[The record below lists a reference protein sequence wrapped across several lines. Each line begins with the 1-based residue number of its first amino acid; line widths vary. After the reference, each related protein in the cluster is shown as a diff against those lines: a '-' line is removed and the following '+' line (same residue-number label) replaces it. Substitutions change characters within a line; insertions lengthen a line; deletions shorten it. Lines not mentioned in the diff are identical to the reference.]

1 MHQGACR
8 RARAG
13 YDPVKMRKHN
23 GLHGVDRRQAR
34 AMSPHMRPTVARWL
48 RGTSLGTRLS
58 LLIALIV
65 IAVVTSVAY
74 LEVRSFEQHIERDLM
89 DSARLG
95 AQSAADGVAQRTLPL
110 DPQDIR
116 DTLHDLVAAD
126 PELDA
131 ISVIEADSTGRLRV
145 VTSTSTEER
154 AEAVNLAGRAIATKA
169 STSDRSATQ
178 ITVTLPVPRRP
189 NYAVAVTVGLES
201 LIQTR
206 SHGLRVALG
215 FALPTILLVTI
226 LVHFTV
232 RQVLGQPL
240 RAILRT
246 MEETREGN
254 LRARTTLTQ
263 HDELGTI
270 AVGLNEMLDQLER
283 FNQSLQGRIDEATS
297 DLSLRNAQLAASQ
310 GELLA
315 LRESLGRA
323 ERVAA
328 LGQVA
333 ANVVHQAGT
342 PLNLV
347 SGYIQMLRDDPR
359 TDDRVRSKLRTV
371 DEQIQQV
378 TRVLRSMLDHA
389 RQPSE
394 TQVVDLAD
402 IIKRVREVAQPR
414 LARHNIR
421 LQASV
426 AENLPPIKADATQV
440 EMALFNLVTNAL
452 DAMPGGGTLSI
463 AATTIPDGIRLEIA
477 DTGSGIPPEVL
488 DRLFDPWV
496 TTKPVG
502 QGSGLGLAI
511 VRDVV
516 RAHGGSISASNQ
528 AVGARFVIDLPA
540 ANSERSAS

>member
-1 MHQGACR
+1 
-8 RARAG
+8 
-13 YDPVKMRKHN
+13 
-23 GLHGVDRRQAR
+23 
-34 AMSPHMRPTVARWL
+34 MSPHARPTVAGWL

-65 IAVVTSVAY
+65 IVVVSSVSY
-74 LEVRSFEQHIERDLM
+74 LEVRSFEQHIETDLL

-95 AQSAADGVAQRTLPL
+95 AQSAADGVAQRALPL

-126 PELDA
+126 PVLDE
-131 ISVIEADSTGRLRV
+131 ISVVEADQSGRLHV
-145 VTSTSTEER
+145 ITSTSTEER
-154 AEAVNLAGRAIATKA
+154 AEALSLAGRAIATKA
-169 STSDRSATQ
+169 STSERSATQ
-178 ITVTLPVPRRP
+178 ITVALPVPRRP

-201 LIQTR
+201 LLQTR

-215 FALPTILLVTI
+215 FAIPTILLVTV

-232 RQVLGQPL
+232 RRVLAQPL
-240 RAILRT
+240 RIILQT
-246 MEETREGN
+246 MQETREGN
-254 LRARTTLTQ
+254 LRARASVTQ
-263 HDELGTI
+263 RDELGAI
-270 AVGLNEMLDQLER
+270 ALGLNGMLDQLER
-283 FNQSLQGRIDEATS
+283 FNQSLQGRIDEATH

-359 TDDRVRSKLRTV
+359 TDDRTRSKLRTV

-378 TRVLRSMLDHA
+378 TRVLRTMLDHA

-394 TQVVDLAD
+394 AQVVDLAD
-402 IIKRVREVAQPR
+402 IIRRVQEVAQPR
-414 LARHNIR
+414 LARQHIR
-421 LQASV
+421 LQASIV
-426 AENLPPIKADATQV
+426 DNLPPIKADATQM

-452 DAMPGGGTLSI
+452 DAMPGGGTLTI
-463 AATTIPDGIRLEIA
+463 DATTRPDGVRVEIA
-477 DTGSGIPPEVL
+477 DTGSGIPAEVL

-496 TTKPVG
+496 TTKEVG
-502 QGSGLGLAI
+502 HGSGLGLAI

-516 RAHGGSISASNQ
+516 RAHGGSISASNR
-528 AVGARFVIDLPA
+528 AIGAQFVIDLPA
-540 ANSERSAS
+540 ARVERRAS

>member
-1 MHQGACR
+1 MNPHARPSVAGWLLR
-8 RARAG
+8 R
-13 YDPVKMRKHN
+13 
-23 GLHGVDRRQAR
+23 
-34 AMSPHMRPTVARWL
+34 
-48 RGTSLGTRLS
+48 SLSARLS
-58 LLIALIV
+58 LFIALIV
-65 IAVVTSVAY
+65 IAVVSSVSY
-74 LEVRSFEQHIERDLM
+74 LEVRSFEQHIEQDLM

-95 AQSAADGVAQRTLPL
+95 AQSAADAVAQRTLPL
-110 DPQDIR
+110 DAQDVR
-116 DTLHDLVAAD
+116 DNLHDLIAAD
-126 PELDA
+126 PAIDA
-131 ISVIEADSTGRLRV
+131 ISIIEADSTGHLRV

-154 AEAVNLAGRAIATKA
+154 AEVVELAGRAMTTKV
-169 STSDRSATQ
+169 STSDRSSTAL
-178 ITVTLPVPRRP
+178 TVALPVLRRA
-189 NYAVAVTVGLES
+189 NYVVAVTVGLEN

-215 FALPTILLVTI
+215 FAIPTILLVTI

-232 RQVLGQPL
+232 RQVLGRPL
-240 RAILRT
+240 RTILQT
-246 MEETREGN
+246 MHETREGN
-254 LRARTTLTQ
+254 LRARASLTQ

-270 AVGLNEMLDQLER
+270 AVRLNEMLDQLER
-283 FNQSLQGRIDEATS
+283 FNQSLQERVDEATH

-347 SGYIQMLRDDPR
+347 SGYIQMIRDDPR
-359 TDDRVRSKLRTV
+359 TDDRIRSKLRTV

-378 TRVLRSMLDHA
+378 TRVLRTMLDHA

-394 TQVVDLAD
+394 PQVVSLAD
-402 IIKRVREVAQPR
+402 IIRRVREVAQPR
-414 LARHNIR
+414 LARYNIR
-421 LQASV
+421 LLASV
-426 AENLPPIKADATQV
+426 DEHLPPIKADATQL

-463 AATTIPDGIRLEIA
+463 AATAIPDVLRLEIS
-477 DTGSGIPPEVL
+477 DTGTGIPPEIL

-496 TTKPVG
+496 TTKPIG
-502 QGSGLGLAI
+502 HGSGLGLAI

-516 RAHGGSISASNQ
+516 RAHGGSISASNL
-528 AVGARFVIDLPA
+528 AVGARFVMDLPA
-540 ANSERSAS
+540 ADSERSAP

>member
-1 MHQGACR
+1 M
-8 RARAG
+8 
-13 YDPVKMRKHN
+13 N
-23 GLHGVDRRQAR
+23 
-34 AMSPHMRPTVARWL
+34 PHARPTVAGWL

-58 LLIALIV
+58 LVIALIV
-65 IAVVTSVAY
+65 VAVVSTVSYV
-74 LEVRSFEQHIERDLM
+74 EVRSFEQHIAGELM

-95 AQSAADGVAQRTLPL
+95 AQSAADGVAQRAMPL

-116 DTLHDLVAAD
+116 DTLHDLVTAD
-126 PELDA
+126 PVLDA
-131 ISVIEADSTGRLRV
+131 ISVIESDGTSGPRV
-145 VTSTSTEER
+145 VASTSTEER
-154 AEAVNLAGRAIATKA
+154 AEALSLAGRAIATGA
-169 STSDRSATQ
+169 STDERSATQ
-178 ITVTLPVPRRP
+178 ITFALPVPRRP
-189 NYAVAVTVGLES
+189 TYAVAVTVGLES

-206 SHGLRVALG
+206 SHALRVALG
-215 FALPTILLVTI
+215 FAIPTILLVVI

-240 RAILRT
+240 RTILQT
-246 MEETREGN
+246 MDETRGGN
-254 LRARTTLTQ
+254 LHARASLAQ
-263 HDELGTI
+263 HDELGAI
-270 AVGLNEMLDQLER
+270 ALGLNEMLDQLER
-283 FNQSLQGRIDEATS
+283 FNQSLQERIDEATR

-359 TDDRVRSKLRTV
+359 TDDRTRAKLRTV

-378 TRVLRSMLDHA
+378 TRVLRTMLDRA
-389 RQPSE
+389 RHPSE
-394 TQVVDLAD
+394 ALIVDMAN
-402 IIKRVREVAQPR
+402 IIRRVQEVAQPR
-414 LARHNIR
+414 LTRHHIR
-421 LQASV
+421 LEASI
-426 AENLPPIKADATQV
+426 AADLPPIKVDATQL

-452 DAMPGGGTLSI
+452 DAMPGGGTLSM
-463 AATTIPDGIRLEIA
+463 AATVVPDGIRLEVS
-477 DTGSGIPPEVL
+477 DTGGGIPPEVL
-488 DRLFDPWV
+488 DRLFEPWV

-502 QGSGLGLAI
+502 HGSGLGLAI

-516 RAHGGSISASNQ
+516 RAHGGSIAASNQ
-528 AVGARFVIDLPA
+528 AVGARFVIELPA
-540 ANSERSAS
+540 ASSEGSAS

>member
-1 MHQGACR
+1 M
-8 RARAG
+8 
-13 YDPVKMRKHN
+13 VKNRHI
-23 GLHGVDRRQAR
+23 
-34 AMSPHMRPTVARWL
+34 RPTVAEWF
-48 RGTSLGTRLS
+48 RGFSLGARLS
-58 LLIALIV
+58 FFIAVIIV
-65 IAVVTSVAY
+65 GVVTSVAY
-74 LEVRSFEQHIERDLM
+74 VEVRSFEQHIDSDLV

-95 AQSAADGVAQRTLPL
+95 AQSAADAVAQRSLPL
-110 DPQDIR
+110 DPLDIR
-116 DTLHDLVAAD
+116 DTLHDLVEAD
-126 PELDA
+126 PVIDA
-131 ISVIEADSTGRLRV
+131 ISVIEADTTGRLRV
-145 VTSTSTEER
+145 FTSTSTEER
-154 AEAVNLAGRAIATKA
+154 TEIMDLAGRAITTQTPISARN
-169 STSDRSATQ
+169 STVIMIAR
-178 ITVTLPVPRRP
+178 PVPHRES
-189 NYAVAVTVGLES
+189 YAVAVTVGLES
-201 LIQTR
+201 LLQTR
-206 SHGLRVALG
+206 AHALRVALG
-215 FALPTILLVTI
+215 FAVPTIVLVTI

-232 RQVLGQPL
+232 RQVLAQPL

-254 LRARTTLTQ
+254 LRARTTLIR

-270 AVGLNEMLDQLER
+270 ANGLNEMLDQLER
-283 FNQSLQGRIDEATS
+283 LNQSLYGRIEEATR
-297 DLSLRNAQLAASQ
+297 DLSFRNAQLAASQ
-310 GELLA
+310 SELFA

-328 LGQVA
+328 LGQLA

-359 TDDRVRSKLRTV
+359 TDDRTRARLRTV

-378 TRVLRSMLDHA
+378 TRVLRTMLDHA

-394 TQVVDLAD
+394 AEVVNLAD

-414 LARHNIR
+414 LARSNIR

-426 AENLPPIKADATQV
+426 ADDLPPVKADATQL

-463 AATTIPDGIRLEIA
+463 AAMGGPDGIRVEVA

-488 DRLFDPWV
+488 DHLFDPWV
-496 TTKPVG
+496 TTKPIG
-502 QGSGLGLAI
+502 HGSGLGLAI
-511 VRDVV
+511 VRDVI

-528 AVGARFVIDLPA
+528 AVGTLLVIELPA
-540 ANSERSAS
+540 ANPERSMSQL